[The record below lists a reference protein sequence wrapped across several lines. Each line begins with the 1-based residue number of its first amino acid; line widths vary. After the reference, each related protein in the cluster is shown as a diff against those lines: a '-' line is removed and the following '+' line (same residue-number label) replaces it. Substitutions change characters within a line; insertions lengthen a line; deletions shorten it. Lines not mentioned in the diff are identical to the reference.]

1 MPEGLGRATVLSVF
15 GLELLISAAVASL
28 VLGGSTTLL
37 VASRRRARA
46 ARALHSGESGDGLD
60 PAARADLV
68 RMQRSLQRARGE
80 PVGGGEVAIGHGGEV
95 STAEEPE

>member
-68 RMQRSLQRARGE
+68 RMQRSLQRARG
-80 PVGGGEVAIGHGGEV
+80 
-95 STAEEPE
+95 